1 MRLLHAGHAI
11 AAEALLAE
19 NPDPGDAKIRE
30 AIGGN
35 ICRCT
40 GYVQII
46 EAIRLAAVARR
57 KVCQ

>member
-1 MRLLHAGHAI
+1 MLI

-19 NPDPGDAKIRE
+19 NPDPADADIRE

-46 EAIRLAAVARR
+46 EAIKLAAAARWEGA
-57 KVCQ
+57 Q

>member
-1 MRLLHAGHAI
+1 MLI

-19 NPDPGDAKIRE
+19 YPDPGDAEIRE

-46 EAIRLAAVARR
+46 EAIKLAAATRR
-57 KVCQ
+57 ESSQ